1 MRVFSGRRAFVAS
14 CAFIIG
20 MLASGVYPDVLPSNG
35 DRLFPDDLQRG
46 HARYGVEVGLT
57 WFVPGILLA
66 AAYFFY
72 TYRSFSGKD
81 PRLIRK
87 LLRMAEIENARRCS
101 DRVPKPS

>member
-1 MRVFSGRRAFVAS
+1 MVKVFSGLRALVAS

-66 AAYFFY
+66 AAYFFSS
-72 TYRSFSGKD
+72 TGAFRVKI
-81 PRLIRK
+81 RL
-87 LLRMAEIENARRCS
+87 
-101 DRVPKPS
+101 